1 MDALPWIMLALL
13 LLVGAGVILLLLR
26 GRGDAGSVARFD
38 AIARD
43 LERLERGLRDDMG
56 QARREQAEGS
66 KGLREE
72 VGVIL
77 RDVAELQ
84 KTTLE
89 AMNLR
94 IARLTETVGE
104 SLARIQQDNAAKLE
118 QMRQTV
124 DEKLQTTLEARLGQS
139 FQLISERLER
149 VHQGLGEMQ
158 TLASGVGDLKKVL
171 TNVKTRGTWGEIQL
185 GNLLEQMLAPEQF
198 IANAAPREGSGERVE
213 YVIRLPGAG
222 DGKSEVWLPIDAKF
236 PREDYERLLD
246 AVERADPEA
255 VEASIKA
262 LELQIRKFAKDIRDK
277 YINPP
282 RTTDFALLFLPTEG
296 LYAEVLRRP
305 GLVDQLQRE
314 YRVNLCG
321 PTTLGAL
328 LNSLQMGFRTL
339 AIQKRSSEVWEV
351 LAAVKTEFGRF
362 GEVLDRVHKKL
373 GEATTTIEQVAV
385 RKRAIDR
392 KLRDVSAL
400 PAVEAQSLLDLPPP
414 GEEVE

>member
-26 GRGDAGSVARFD
+26 GRGDAGNVARFD

-255 VEASIKA
+255 VEVSIKA